1 MSSANPARRTRAST
15 RLAINVTDENTLATG
30 TSRPRLTSAKGST
43 SSIPVASAT
52 GFRRMAGG
60 FEPIKV
66 KSENA
71 EEPFKKVS
79 SATTAVRA
87 RRAALGELQSNKENV
102 HSRATSG
109 PSRKTEDKKSTIKN
123 DSGKAANPV
132 RPAPTIRRNAQQ
144 VIDVDEYAPPADDV
158 KRPIANRRA
167 TSTKSVIAPADS
179 NIAPR
184 PRVGRGTTSDK
195 LSTTTSTNIPKR
207 VGLKRTHTAVS
218 VTENK
223 VARPPALTK
232 KRADQDENDDNVHEP
247 SSKRQRTSSP
257 ARTEIEVHAAPKKL
271 FSRRVPKATGYDDIL
286 DEEPMI
292 DPASDVSETNG
303 RDPRVVA
310 DMDADDEEDPTM
322 VLEYQEVIFEYMRDL
337 EYKNMPNHKYMDDQP
352 NLKWEMRGILTDWLI
367 EVHNKFRL
375 LPETLFL
382 AVNIADRFLS
392 ARVVSLSKLQ
402 LVGLTCL
409 FIAAKYEEVICPS
422 VANFLYMADGGYT
435 DDEILAAEKYV
446 LTTLSFDLSYPN
458 PMHFLRRVSKAE
470 GYDIQ
475 SRTVAKYLMEISL
488 VDERFLHIEPSRLA
502 ASATWMARLV
512 LGRDEWDATL
522 THYSGYEEKELTEP
536 AQMFLDYILDPEYPR
551 HEAFLKKYSAR
562 KYMKA
567 APYVRSWAEGQ
578 WPFAKVEGTDLS
590 EIETLID
597 ERGPLKMY
605 RGLRR

>member
-1 MSSANPARRTRAST
+1 MSSANLARRTRAST
-15 RLAINVTDENTLATG
+15 RLVTNVTDENTHTTG
-30 TSRPRLTSAKGST
+30 TSRPKMTSAKGST

-60 FEPIKV
+60 FESIRDQDAV
-66 KSENA
+66 
-71 EEPFKKVS
+71 EPLKKLS
-79 SATTAVRA
+79 SATTAIRA

-109 PSRKTEDKKSTIKN
+109 PSGKTEDRKPATKN
-123 DSGKAANPV
+123 EGGKAVNPV
-132 RPAPTIRRNAQQ
+132 RPAPITRRATRQ
-144 VIDVDEYAPPADDV
+144 VIDVDEYDAQADDV
-158 KRPIANRRA
+158 KRPILNQRA
-167 TSTKSVIAPADS
+167 PSTKSVIAPAQS
-179 NIAPR
+179 YNATR
-184 PRVGRGTTSDK
+184 PRMGRVPTNDK
-195 LSTTTSTNIPKR
+195 LTTNTSTNIPKR
-207 VGLKRTHTAVS
+207 TGLKRTHTAVS
-218 VTENK
+218 VPENK
-223 VARPPALTK
+223 VARPPVLAK
-232 KRADQDENDDNVHEP
+232 KRADEDENNDNVREP

-257 ARTEIEVHAAPKKL
+257 ARTEVEVQAAPKKL
-271 FSRRVPKATGYDDIL
+271 FSQRTRKASGYDDML

-303 RDPRVVA
+303 RDPRVVE
-310 DMDADDEEDPTM
+310 DMDADDEDDPTM

-422 VANFLYMADGGYT
+422 VTNFLYMADGGYG
-435 DDEILAAEKYV
+435 DEEILAAEKYV

-522 THYSGYEEKELTEP
+522 THYSGYEEKELVEP

-567 APYVRSWAEGQ
+567 APYVRSWAENQ
-578 WPFAKVEGTDLS
+578 WPFAKGEGTDET
-590 EIETLID
+590 EIETLIE

>member
-1 MSSANPARRTRAST
+1 MSSADLARRTRAST
-15 RLAINVTDENTLATG
+15 RLATKVTDENTVTTG

-66 KSENA
+66 KSESA
-71 EEPFKKVS
+71 MEPFKKVS

-102 HSRATSG
+102 HSRAISG
-109 PSRKTEDKKSTIKN
+109 PSGKTEDKKPVIKN
-123 DSGKAANPV
+123 EGGKAADVV
-132 RPAPTIRRNAQQ
+132 RPTATRRNTRQ
-144 VIDVDEYAPPADDV
+144 VDDEVAPADDV
-158 KRPIANRRA
+158 KRPILNRRA
-167 TSTKSVIAPADS
+167 TSTKSVIASADS

-184 PRVGRGTTSDK
+184 PRVSRVPTNDRLAS
-195 LSTTTSTNIPKR
+195 TTSTNVPKR
-207 VGLKRTHTAVS
+207 AGLKRTHTAVS
-218 VTENK
+218 IPENK

-232 KRADQDENDDNVHEP
+232 KRVDQDENDDNVHEP

-257 ARTEIEVHAAPKKL
+257 ARTEVEVHAAPKKL
-271 FSRRVPKATGYDDIL
+271 FSRRVPKATGYDDRL

-310 DMDADDEEDPTM
+310 DMDADDEDDPTM

-488 VDERFLHIEPSRLA
+488 VDERFLNIEPSRLA

-536 AQMFLDYILDPEYPR
+536 AQMFLDYILDPDYPR

-578 WPFAKVEGTDLS
+578 WPYAKVEGTDLS
-590 EIETLID
+590 EIETLIE